1 MKRITKIEIENYRAF
16 FGNYKIELPKG
27 ENLLVYGE
35 NGSGKSSLFKALNN
49 YLSSSRD
56 ASVTFT
62 KNHYSPAPDG
72 EIKLSF
78 QDFDNVTFVPIAG
91 TEQDLTFGSAA
102 STNAIQFVKDAELIK
117 GFLDY
122 RNLLDVYFHNEPKPN
137 LFELIVLKILGKQ
150 FNVAKTFR
158 FAEKWTQLQKDLIDN
173 SYTRNDRSHQDA
185 LAELPV
191 YHSALE
197 TILKDVFKVLN
208 TELLKKYFPEL
219 NIELRF
225 ELKPMTFNYE
235 TWKWQWHTTADLR
248 LKVFQNGVAVQ
259 DNYNDFLNEARLA
272 AFAICIYLAALKRN
286 PEAIDYKILFL
297 DDVFVGLDTSNRIPI
312 LKILQKEFP
321 QHQIVVATYD
331 RHLYEL
337 ASRQFETETPG
348 KWKKAEFYV
357 GKDKIGT
364 QDYEKPII
372 VKGETNFEKGTQYL
386 HDRVKPDYPASANY
400 FRKAL
405 EELIQEFIPK
415 WETAD
420 AENTQIAAYK
430 LGSLIYKS
438 KNFISKTGI
447 STLIIDEIISFLPTL
462 LHPLSHHE
470 ISAPIYKGELLRIE
484 TLIQLWTNELKGLD
498 IKTKYRATIL
508 KDKSII
514 QIKYI
519 LNAPT
524 NKHFYFIIKLTET
537 LVLINDGANN
547 LSISAAKNTL
557 QERWGEENNVKQPN
571 AKHSYTKIEKKLPKN
586 NFISIKDAYDKIYN
600 EVLQLPGMIAFPPA
614 TNYLNDIEY
623 LDVNGVYQPLNNLI
637 VW

>member
-56 ASVTFT
+56 STITFT

-158 FAEKWTQLQKDLIDN
+158 FAEKWTQLQKDLIVN
-173 SYTRNDRSHQDA
+173 SYTRNDRAHQDA

-272 AFAICIYLAALKRN
+272 AFAVCIYLAALKRN

-420 AENTQIAAYK
+420 AENTQIPDYQ
-430 LGSLIYKS
+430 LTSLAFRTKQ
-438 KNFISKTGI
+438 FLEKTEND
-447 STLIIDEIISFLPTL
+447 SQEIIKIIGLLPSL

-470 ISAPIYKGELLRIE
+470 ISSPIYKGELISIE
-484 TLIQLWTNELKGLD
+484 TSFIKLRQQLTDLD
-498 IKTKYRATIL
+498 ISNNYKCCLEGSKRLKMTFTIDAGANHFSYYELIL
-508 KDKSII
+508 KEPLTMKRNGAAPPIISKVHCVADRCYGNNGAVAYPTFNPDKKSPDFNYESLSNAYERIHAYII
-514 QIKYI
+514 GTAI
-519 LNAPT
+519 
-524 NKHFYFIIKLTET
+524 
-537 LVLINDGANN
+537 G
-547 LSISAAKNTL
+547 
-557 QERWGEENNVKQPN
+557 
-571 AKHSYTKIEKKLPKN
+571 
-586 NFISIKDAYDKIYN
+586 
-600 EVLQLPGMIAFPPA
+600 AFPKA
-614 TNYLNDIEY
+614 ADYLTTIQYHDGTNW
-623 LDVNGVYQPLNNLI
+623 QPLSNII